1 MKMQETQDVVNMYMQ
16 ALSERNLEKIMPLFA
31 DDIDWYIPGNETL
44 APWLGKR
51 SNKQEVKEFFTLL
64 WSNTKPLSASVTDF
78 LFDNNT
84 AVITGNFSTEMQK
97 TGRIVN
103 SLFFIQMTVE
113 NSRITKYRLL
123 EDTYA
128 VFTALTE

>member
-1 MKMQETQDVVNMYMQ
+1 MQETQDVVNMYMQ
-16 ALSERNLEKIMPLFA
+16 ALSERNLKKIMPLFA

-113 NSRITKYRLL
+113 NSHITKYRLL